1 MPMKPEQ
8 HVSNVHKNLL
18 SLSSGYKIKQS
29 HIPENL
35 DLDSPYHKNHKFP
48 VLLKPKVNFQQHRNP
63 QFYPLYASWI
73 QDTSSH
79 PMSVPFIPRDFNG
92 SLFFV
97 LYNQDFQEFTIS
109 CMSGSHPTNLI
120 FYSISPPTKNT
131 VLQQRTINIFMEN
144 FSPTVGE
151 HLPMINCGFWE
162 AYSIL

>member
-1 MPMKPEQ
+1 
-8 HVSNVHKNLL
+8 
-18 SLSSGYKIKQS
+18 
-29 HIPENL
+29 
-35 DLDSPYHKNHKFP
+35 
-48 VLLKPKVNFQQHRNP
+48 
-63 QFYPLYASWI
+63 
-73 QDTSSH
+73 
-79 PMSVPFIPRDFNG
+79 MSVPFIPRDFNG